1 MLKLGYTFEDVQ
13 FIPQIR
19 FKARA
24 TQTDSASSEEDSAAE
39 AASGKDSHQ
48 GGGEG
53 VGFFDPSAMATG
65 RGVMRSIAER
75 AFIAY
80 CKANDTGIAQL
91 ASGVS
96 GDGIGG
102 HKRKGNSTS

>member
-1 MLKLGYTFEDVQ
+1 MFSLFHKSENSST
-13 FIPQIR
+13 
-19 FKARA
+19 KA
-24 TQTDSASSEEDSAAE
+24 DKSSQCY
-39 AASGKDSHQ
+39 Q

-91 ASGVS
+91 ASGIS
-96 GDGIGG
+96 GDDIGG
-102 HKRKGNSTS
+102 CKRKGNSTG